1 MWPWLWKASKP
12 MGETEHTPVIR
23 PRVRLLGQPL
33 GLGLPLA
40 LAGGFLGFNMILALL
55 AEGNAVMWGITLVMA
70 AAFLAVFALGMSYLL
85 SPFERLRISP
95 EGVELTLLGLTLRR
109 IPADTIRSITATT
122 REIIVRRKDCDLY
135 RLKINPKGSWP
146 KSRCLWLDWSVATE
160 QALKENLPGV
170 NFLF

>member
-1 MWPWLWKASKP
+1 MDARS
-12 MGETEHTPVIR
+12 PVIR
-23 PRVRLLGQPL
+23 PRVRLLGQPI
-33 GLGLPLA
+33 GLGIPLA
-40 LAGGFLGFNMILALL
+40 LAGGFLGFNMVVVLFS
-55 AEGNAVMWGITLVMA
+55 ERNAVMWGITLVMA

-95 EGVELTLLGLTLRR
+95 EGVELTLWGLTLRR
-109 IPADTIRSITATT
+109 IPRDTIRSVTATT
-122 REIIVRRKDCDLY
+122 RETIVRRRDCDLY
-135 RLKINPKGSWP
+135 RLRINPNGSWP

>member
-1 MWPWLWKASKP
+1 MSAHS
-12 MGETEHTPVIR
+12 PVIR
-23 PRVRLLGQPL
+23 PRVRLLGQPI
-33 GLGLPLA
+33 GLGIPLA
-40 LAGGFLGFNMILALL
+40 LAGGFLGFNMVVVLFS
-55 AEGNAVMWGITLVMA
+55 ERNAVMWGITLVMA

-95 EGVELTLLGLTLRR
+95 EGVELTLWGLTLRR
-109 IPADTIRSITATT
+109 IPRNTIRSVTATT
-122 REIIVRRKDCDLY
+122 RETIVRRRDCDLY
-135 RLKINPKGSWP
+135 RLRINPNGSWP

>member
-1 MWPWLWKASKP
+1 MSAHS
-12 MGETEHTPVIR
+12 PVTR
-23 PRVRLLGQPL
+23 PRVRLLGQPI
-33 GLGLPLA
+33 GLGIPLA
-40 LAGGFLGFNMILALL
+40 LAGGFLGFNMVVVLFS
-55 AEGNAVMWGITLVMA
+55 ERNAVMWGITLVLA

-95 EGVELTLLGLTLRR
+95 EGVELTLWGLTLRR
-109 IPADTIRSITATT
+109 IPRNTIRSVTATT
-122 REIIVRRKDCDLY
+122 RETIVRRRDCDLY
-135 RLKINPKGSWP
+135 RLRINPNGSWP

>member
-1 MWPWLWKASKP
+1 MSAHS
-12 MGETEHTPVIR
+12 PVTR
-23 PRVRLLGQPL
+23 PRVRLLGQPI
-33 GLGLPLA
+33 GLGIPLA
-40 LAGGFLGFNMILALL
+40 LAGGFLGFNMVVVLFS
-55 AEGNAVMWGITLVMA
+55 ERNAVMWGITLVLA

-95 EGVELTLLGLTLRR
+95 EGVELTLWGLPLRR
-109 IPADTIRSITATT
+109 IPTDTIRYVTATT
-122 REIIVRRKDCDLY
+122 REIIVRRRDCDLY
-135 RLKINPKGSWP
+135 RLRINPNGSWP

>member
-1 MWPWLWKASKP
+1 MSAHS
-12 MGETEHTPVIR
+12 PVTR
-23 PRVRLLGQPL
+23 PRVRLLGQPI
-33 GLGLPLA
+33 GLGIPLA
-40 LAGGFLGFNMILALL
+40 LAGGFLGFNMVVVLFS
-55 AEGNAVMWGITLVMA
+55 ERNAVMWGITLVMA

-95 EGVELTLLGLTLRR
+95 RGVELTLWGLTLRR
-109 IPADTIRSITATT
+109 IPRDTIRSVTATT
-122 REIIVRRKDCDLY
+122 RETIVRRRDCDLY
-135 RLKINPKGSWP
+135 RLRINPNGSWP

>member
-1 MWPWLWKASKP
+1 
-12 MGETEHTPVIR
+12 MGAHSSVTR
-23 PRVRLLGQPL
+23 PRVRLLGQPI
-33 GLGLPLA
+33 GLGIPLA
-40 LAGGFLGFNMILALL
+40 LAGGFLGFNMVVVLFSERNI
-55 AEGNAVMWGITLVMA
+55 VMWGITLVMA

-95 EGVELTLLGLTLRR
+95 EGVELTLWGLPLRR
-109 IPADTIRSITATT
+109 IPTDTIRSVTATT
-122 REIIVRRKDCDLY
+122 REIIVRRRDCDLY
-135 RLKINPKGSWP
+135 RLRINPNGSWP

>member
-1 MWPWLWKASKP
+1 MSAHS
-12 MGETEHTPVIR
+12 PVTR
-23 PRVRLLGQPL
+23 PRVRLLGQPI
-33 GLGLPLA
+33 GLGIPLA
-40 LAGGFLGFNMILALL
+40 LAGGFLGFNMVVVLFS
-55 AEGNAVMWGITLVMA
+55 ERNAVMWGITLVMA

-95 EGVELTLLGLTLRR
+95 EGVELTLWGLTLRR
-109 IPADTIRSITATT
+109 IPRNTIRSVTATT
-122 REIIVRRKDCDLY
+122 RETIVRRRDCDLY
-135 RLKINPKGSWP
+135 RLRINPNGSWP

>member
-1 MWPWLWKASKP
+1 MSAHS
-12 MGETEHTPVIR
+12 PVTR
-23 PRVRLLGQPL
+23 PRVRLLGQPI
-33 GLGLPLA
+33 GLGIPLA
-40 LAGGFLGFNMILALL
+40 LAGGFLGFNMVVVLFS
-55 AEGNAVMWGITLVMA
+55 ERNAVMWGITLVMA

-95 EGVELTLLGLTLRR
+95 EGVELTLWGLTLRR
-109 IPADTIRSITATT
+109 IPRDTIRSVTATT
-122 REIIVRRKDCDLY
+122 RETIVRRRDCDLY
-135 RLKINPKGSWP
+135 RLRINPNGSWP

>member
-1 MWPWLWKASKP
+1 MN
-12 MGETEHTPVIR
+12 ETEYTPIIR

-40 LAGGFLGFNMILALL
+40 LAGGFLGFNMMLALL
-55 AEGNAVMWGITLVMA
+55 AETQWVMWLVTLVMA
-70 AAFLAVFALGMSYLL
+70 AAFLAMFALGISYLL

-95 EGVELTLLGLTLRR
+95 EGVELVLWGLTLRR
-109 IPADTIRSITATT
+109 IPKDTIRSVTATT

-135 RLKINPKGSWP
+135 RLKINPNGSWP
-146 KSRCLWLDWSVATE
+146 QNRSLWLDWSVATE
-160 QALKENLPGV
+160 EALKSCLPNV

>member
-1 MWPWLWKASKP
+1 
-12 MGETEHTPVIR
+12 MGAHSSVTR
-23 PRVRLLGQPL
+23 PRVRLLGQPI
-33 GLGLPLA
+33 GLGIPLA
-40 LAGGFLGFNMILALL
+40 LAGGFLGFNMVLVLFS
-55 AEGNAVMWGITLVMA
+55 ERNAVMWGITLVMA

-95 EGVELTLLGLTLRR
+95 EGVELTLWGLTLRR
-109 IPADTIRSITATT
+109 IPRNTIRSVTATT
-122 REIIVRRKDCDLY
+122 RETIVRRRDCDLY
-135 RLKINPKGSWP
+135 RLRINPNGSWP

>member
-1 MWPWLWKASKP
+1 MSAHS
-12 MGETEHTPVIR
+12 PVTR
-23 PRVRLLGQPL
+23 PRVRLLGQPI
-33 GLGLPLA
+33 GLGIPLA
-40 LAGGFLGFNMILALL
+40 LAGGFLGFNMVVVLIS
-55 AEGNAVMWGITLVMA
+55 ERNAVMWGITLVMA

-95 EGVELTLLGLTLRR
+95 EGVELTLWGLTLRR
-109 IPADTIRSITATT
+109 IPRNTIRSVTATT
-122 REIIVRRKDCDLY
+122 RETIVRRRDCDLY
-135 RLKINPKGSWP
+135 RLRINPNGSWP